1 MSKHSV
7 ISLVMI
13 LPLLALIGC
22 GGRLYNVSP
31 LPSDT
36 TVDLPATGDNALIV
50 GAEILGGDET
60 LERFDA
66 NLPLAGV
73 IAVEVQLANR
83 MATAVNTNSL
93 KFELRDESGKGLKR
107 LDPKKALKR
116 VMKYYGNGF
125 YRLDA
130 RQQTIESYEGVSL
143 PPNTSIAPQQQLG
156 GFVFYETQFNRTS
169 VSGLAFSAGS
179 GVKLINVKIN

>member
-1 MSKHSV
+1 MLINSV
-7 ISLVMI
+7 KRLVII
-13 LPLLALIGC
+13 LPLIALVGC
-22 GGRLYNVSP
+22 SGRLYNVSP
-31 LPSDT
+31 LPSGT
-36 TVDLPATGDNALIV
+36 PVDLPANVDDAFVV
-50 GAEILGGDET
+50 GAEILGGDEA

-83 MATAVNTNSL
+83 MATTVNTNSI
-93 KFELRDESGKGLKR
+93 KFQLRDESGRSLKR

-130 RQQTIESYEGVSL
+130 RQQTIESYEAVSL
-143 PPNTSIAPQQQLG
+143 PTNASITPQQQLR

-169 VSGLAFSAGS
+169 VSGLSFSAGS
-179 GVKLINVKIN
+179 GIKLINVKIN